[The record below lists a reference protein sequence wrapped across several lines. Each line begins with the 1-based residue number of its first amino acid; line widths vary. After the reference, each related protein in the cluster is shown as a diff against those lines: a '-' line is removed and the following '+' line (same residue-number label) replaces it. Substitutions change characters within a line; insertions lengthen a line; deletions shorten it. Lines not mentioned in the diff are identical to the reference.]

1 MNIMKRFFMQFH
13 LPLFCLAMLM
23 TGCSLDADNKANVDS
38 DDYIAN
44 EEGVAAM
51 RTYMYNSMK
60 PLVNETNLTE
70 WGTDLYTTS
79 RTTNVNDFQAYK
91 FSPETEAVSDYYKKA
106 YAMIN
111 QANAL
116 IKYGKDNAKYVAEAK
131 FMRNFGYYLLTQQFG
146 GVPYVTEY
154 IDGINK
160 NYPRTPLKEVYD
172 NMIGELESI
181 TDCADLPA
189 EDHNG
194 NISRR
199 AVRALLAK
207 VCLAAGWDLETRL
220 ADAARGTYTIDGTSY
235 FSKAAQ
241 YADAAIAG
249 QSLDM
254 SFEDKWSPS
263 NEGNAEEIFSVQ
275 YERDGYPGDAL
286 TGGHGRQSTYG
297 SEYGNPIQEG
307 LKVCNSGLAPSF
319 KSIYLFEKGD
329 ERLDATF
336 MMTIYNYT
344 PGEWGTT
351 GYYAY
356 YNASEEAKAHMN
368 LAFKYFP
375 YWTERA
381 EVDRYVAENKE
392 RFVKGASV
400 AKCHV
405 ALLKSPKSA
414 FWWFK
419 ENGDIDY
426 VDEREFDDFKK
437 TNSGG
442 LPPVKKF
449 DDPNS
454 PQVDKG
460 DFGYRDIVVL
470 HLSDMYLV
478 AAEAYLMAGNE
489 GKALQY
495 VNDVRRRAKAP
506 LLGSLSDYRPQYE
519 VLPSFGSITMLDLI
533 LDERA
538 RELYAE
544 TTRWTDLRRT
554 RQLVRYSIA
563 FNDGVSSVE
572 DMSDAYGNIKWL
584 RPIPASEIATNTGM
598 TEDDQN
604 PGY

>member
-1 MNIMKRFFMQFH
+1 MKRIFNII
-13 LPLFCLAMLM
+13 PLVAFCLAMLVAS
-23 TGCSLDADNKANVDS
+23 CSLDADNKANVDA
-38 DDYIAN
+38 DGFLAN
-44 EEGVAAM
+44 EEGVSSM

-60 PLVNETNLTE
+60 PLVNETDLTE
-70 WGTDLYTTS
+70 WGTDLYTS
-79 RTTNVNDFQAYK
+79 ARTTNVNDFQSYK
-91 FSPETEAVSDYYKKA
+91 FSPETSEISDYYKNA
-106 YAMIN
+106 YAMVN

-116 IKYGKDNAKYVAEAK
+116 IKYGSDNARYVAEAK
-131 FMRNFGYYLLTQQFG
+131 FVRNYGYYLLTQQFG
-146 GVPYVTEY
+146 SVPYVLEY

-160 NYPRTPLKEVYD
+160 NYPRTPLKDIYD
-172 NMIGELESI
+172 SMISELEGLQNS
-181 TDCADLPA
+181 ADLPE

-194 NISRR
+194 NVSRR

-207 VCLAAGWDLETRL
+207 VCLATGWDLETTL
-220 ADAARGTYTIDGTSY
+220 VDAARGTYTINGTSY
-235 FSKAAQ
+235 FQKASQ

-249 QSLDM
+249 QQLTM
-254 SFEDKWSPS
+254 SFEDKWSPF

-275 YERDGYPGDAL
+275 YERDGYPGDVL
-286 TGGHGRQSTYG
+286 TGGHSRQSTYG
-297 SEYGNPIQEG
+297 SEYGNPVYEG
-307 LKVCNSGLAPSF
+307 LKRCNSELASSA
-319 KSIYLFEKGD
+319 KSIYLWDEGD

-356 YNASEEAKAHMN
+356 YNASDAAKSEMN
-368 LAFKYFP
+368 IAFKYFP
-375 YWTERA
+375 YWTDRA
-381 EVDRYVAENKE
+381 TVDQYVADNKE

-405 ALLKSPKSA
+405 SLLASPTSA

-419 ENGDIDY
+419 ENGDVDY
-426 VDEREFDDFKK
+426 VDERDYDDFKK

-449 DDPNS
+449 DDPNT
-454 PQVDKG
+454 PQVSSG
-460 DFGYRDIVVL
+460 DYCYRDIVVF

-478 AAEAYLMAGNE
+478 AAEAYLMSGNE
-489 GKALQY
+489 GQALRY
-495 VNDVRRRAKAP
+495 VNDVRRRAKATQ
-506 LLGSLSDYRPQYE
+506 LNSLSDYRPQYE
-519 VLPSFGSITMLDLI
+519 MLPAFGNITMLDLI

-544 TTRWTDLRRT
+544 TTRWVDLRRT
-554 RQLVRYSIA
+554 RQLVRYSVA

-572 DMSDAYGNIKWL
+572 DMANAYGDIKWL

-598 TEDDQN
+598 TENDQN